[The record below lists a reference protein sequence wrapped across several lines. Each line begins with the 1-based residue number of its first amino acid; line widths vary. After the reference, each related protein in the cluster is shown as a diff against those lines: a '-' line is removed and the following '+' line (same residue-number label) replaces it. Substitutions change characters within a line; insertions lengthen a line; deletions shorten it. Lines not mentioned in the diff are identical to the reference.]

1 MKLTFLNLKITI
13 LVAELFYMDFFI
25 DNILYIALA
34 LTVFTLVYFF
44 LKKKKTN
51 SGFQNLSNNDIEI
64 KLRAYERL
72 ILFLERIEPMSMVN
86 RLELHKSSKEE
97 VSSLLIKNIVLEY
110 EYNISQQIYV
120 SDELWRSLE
129 LIKNKMI
136 NSVASCTKALD
147 QTATTD
153 DLIQS
158 LLAQSKKNIVIIN
171 YAKKILKEEVRYIS
185 NMR

>member
-1 MKLTFLNLKITI
+1 M
-13 LVAELFYMDFFI
+13 EFFI
-25 DNILYIALA
+25 DNILYIALT
-34 LTVFTLVYFF
+34 LTVFTLVFFF
-44 LKKKKTN
+44 LRNKKTK
-51 SGFQNLSNNDIEI
+51 SAFPTLSKNDIEI

-86 RLELHKSSKEE
+86 RLELHKSSKDEL
-97 VSSLLIKNIVLEY
+97 SSLLIKNIVLEY

-136 NSVASCTKALD
+136 NSIASCTKDLS

-153 DLIQS
+153 DLIKS
-158 LLAQSKKNIVIIN
+158 LLDQSKKNIIIIN
-171 YAKKILKEEVRYIS
+171 YAKKILKEEVRYLSSI
-185 NMR
+185 R